1 METKGEKI
9 LDLVDVHTYY
19 GDTQVL
25 FGISLEVATGSVVAL
40 LGRNGMG
47 KTTLIRSV
55 IGVTRARKG
64 AMRFKGRDIA
74 GLEPYRIARMG
85 VGLVPQ
91 GHLIFPSLTVKE
103 NLTMTARDGGRPGA
117 WALEKIY
124 ELFPRMKERS
134 GLPGN
139 LLSGGEQQML
149 SMGRALMTNPE
160 LLLMDEPSEGLAP
173 LVVGEIGRIIQ
184 EIHSRGMSVLLVE
197 QNLKMALRVAQR
209 VYVMSRG
216 LVVHQSTPQELE
228 SNKEVIDR
236 HLGIA
241 G

>member
-1 METKGEKI
+1 
-9 LDLVDVHTYY
+9 
-19 GDTQVL
+19 
-25 FGISLEVATGSVVAL
+25 
-40 LGRNGMG
+40 
-47 KTTLIRSV
+47 
-55 IGVTRARKG
+55 
-64 AMRFKGRDIA
+64 
-74 GLEPYRIARMG
+74 
-85 VGLVPQ
+85 
-91 GHLIFPSLTVKE
+91 
-103 NLTMTARDGGRPGA
+103 
-117 WALEKIY
+117 
-124 ELFPRMKERS
+124 
-134 GLPGN
+134 
-139 LLSGGEQQML
+139 ML

-173 LVVGEIGRIIQ
+173 LIVREIGRIIQ
-184 EIHSRGMSVLLVE
+184 EIYSRGMSVLLVE